1 MRSKF
6 ISDPQ
11 NSFESA
17 LDAAD
22 FVWIPLPLPGHGPAS
37 ATTGLETPA
46 TSAPLLVAPALEP
59 TVPDETIEAQAALSN
74 STGPGAVVTESTGT
88 GMTINLEFD
97 AAAMAATP
105 AAAAFRAGIQQ
116 AASIL
121 SAAITDKIT
130 INLAIDYSGTG
141 GGAAAGPVSGSF
153 VNYSTVRADLANS
166 AAKGDPTFNALP
178 TGSTIGGQSQ
188 VAVWDA
194 QLKAMGLA
202 LPSNYS
208 GVDGDATFATD
219 IQPSLLVGV
228 ALHELTHALGR
239 VPYGP
244 QPDIFD
250 FYRFTSTGV
259 QLFSDNIPA
268 LAAYFSV
275 DGGYTKIADY
285 GRSSDPSDFLNSG
298 VQGGNDPFNEFYTP
312 STIQGL
318 TAVDLVQLDA
328 LGFHLSTSLTTTIRT
343 DTNSV
348 ASTSLVQFFGNYYL
362 ENASSG
368 AGPELK
374 IGGIPV
380 VVAQWS
386 GWAPIGTVQTASG
399 YDVAWKNAS
408 LGLYTYWTTD
418 SSGNH
423 LTDSATMSGN
433 SPTLESLETTF
444 NQDLNGDGVIGPPIL
459 TKTVIQTDT
468 STFGSTSLA
477 EGSDQFFYLDD
488 SSGSGPT
495 LQLNGA
501 PVVAGQFGA
510 WTPIG
515 AVRTAGGY
523 DVAWK
528 NASLGLY
535 TYWTTDSSGNHLT
548 DSAAM
553 SGTSLALESL
563 ETVFNQ
569 DLNGDGV
576 IGPPKTVIQTDGST
590 SLTEIANQFF
600 LDNSSGVG
608 PALQFGGVPVV
619 AGQYGAW
626 APIGAVQ
633 TAGGYDV
640 AWKNSSTDQY
650 TVWTTDSSGNHL
662 TDTAPMSGTSLA
674 LESFETVFN
683 QDLNGDGAI
692 GPPPVTKTVIQTDS
706 SSFGSTSLAEG
717 SDQFY
722 YLDNSGGSGPTLQ
735 FGGVPVAAG
744 QYGAW
749 APIGAVLTAGGYDV
763 AWKNASLGLYTY
775 WTTDS
780 SGNHLTDSAAMSGT
794 SLALESLETVFNQD
808 LNGDGVIGP
817 TKTVI
822 QTDGSTSLT
831 QVANQFFLDNSSGS
845 GPTLQFGSVPV
856 LAGQYGVW
864 APIGAVQT
872 ASGYDVAWK
881 NASTGQYTVW
891 TTDGSGNHLTDTA
904 PMSGSSS
911 ALESFETIFHQD
923 LNGDGTV
930 GIPASINSSN
940 ISQGSVVTVVNNDT
954 FVFATHADAS
964 IVANAGPLGTAQHSS
979 PAEFFPDAAGGQ
991 MQTLFHSIEGQVK
1004 LIDTINHA
1012 SLDAT
1017 NLHFV
1022 DLHATHFIIG

>member
-11 NSFESA
+11 DSFGSA
-17 LDAAD
+17 LDAAE
-22 FVWIPLPLPGHGPAS
+22 FGTIPLPSAGNGGPSAGAGPANPPTS
-37 ATTGLETPA
+37 TP
-46 TSAPLLVAPALEP
+46 PLAAPAPEP
-59 TVPDETIEAQAALSN
+59 TVPAETVEAQAALSN
-74 STGPGAVVTESTGT
+74 SPGTGSVVAVTSATGT

-121 SAAITDKIT
+121 SAAITDAIT
-130 INLAIDYSGTG
+130 VNLAIDYSGTG
-141 GGAAAGPVSGSF
+141 GGAAAGPVSGAF
-153 VNYSTVRADLANS
+153 VNYSTVRADLANR

-178 TGSTIGGQSQ
+178 TGSTIEGQSQ

-219 IQPSLLVGV
+219 IQANLLVGV

-239 VPYGP
+239 IPYGP

-250 FYRFTSTGV
+250 FYRFTSTGA

-275 DGGYTKIADY
+275 DGGYTRIADY

-362 ENASSG
+362 ENAGSG

-374 IGGIPV
+374 IGGTPV
-380 VVAQWS
+380 VVGQWS

-569 DLNGDGV
+569 DLNGDGA
-576 IGPPKTVIQTDGST
+576 IGPPPITKTVIQTDTGTFGST
-590 SLTEIANQFF
+590 SLAEGSNQFYY
-600 LDNSSGVG
+600 LDNSSGIG
-608 PALQFGGVPVV
+608 PTLQFGGVPVV

-633 TAGGYDV
+633 TAGGYDI
-640 AWKNSSTDQY
+640 AWGNAGTGQY
-650 TVWTTDSSGNHL
+650 TVWTTDNSGNHL

-683 QDLNGDGAI
+683 QDLNGDG
-692 GPPPVTKTVIQTDS
+692 V
-706 SSFGSTSLAEG
+706 
-717 SDQFY
+717 
-722 YLDNSGGSGPTLQ
+722 
-735 FGGVPVAAG
+735 
-744 QYGAW
+744 
-749 APIGAVLTAGGYDV
+749 
-763 AWKNASLGLYTY
+763 
-775 WTTDS
+775 
-780 SGNHLTDSAAMSGT
+780 M
-794 SLALESLETVFNQD
+794 
-808 LNGDGVIGP
+808 GP

-822 QTDGSTSLT
+822 QTDGSTSLI
-831 QVANQFFLDNSSGS
+831 QVANQFFLDNSSGI
-845 GPTLQFGSVPV
+845 GPTLQFGGVPI

-864 APIGAVQT
+864 APIGAVQAT
-872 ASGYDVAWK
+872 SGYDVAWK

-904 PMSGSSS
+904 PMLGSSS

-930 GIPASINSSN
+930 GIPASTNSSN
-940 ISQGSVVTVVNNDT
+940 VSQGSVVTVVNNDT
-954 FVFATHADAS
+954 FMFATHAGTS

-979 PAEFFPDAAGGQ
+979 LTIADGFAQVFQDAAGGQ
-991 MQTLFHSIEGQVK
+991 MQTLFRSIDGQAK
-1004 LIDTINHA
+1004 LIDTINHE

-1017 NLHFV
+1017 NPHFI
-1022 DLHATHFIIG
+1022 DLHAAHFIIG

>member
-6 ISDPQ
+6 ISDPRD
-11 NSFESA
+11 SFGSA
-17 LDAAD
+17 LDAAG
-22 FVWIPLPLPGHGPAS
+22 FGTIPSPPAGNGQPSAGAGPANPPTGTLPLA
-37 ATTGLETPA
+37 
-46 TSAPLLVAPALEP
+46 APALEP

-74 STGPGAVVTESTGT
+74 SPGTGSVVAVTSATGT

-97 AAAMAATP
+97 VAAMAATP

-121 SAAITDKIT
+121 SAAITDTIT

-141 GGAAAGPVSGSF
+141 GGAAAGPVSGAF

-250 FYRFTSTGV
+250 FYRFTSTGA

-285 GRSSDPSDFLNSG
+285 GRTSDPSDFLNSG
-298 VQGGNDPFNEFYTP
+298 VQGGNDSFNEFYTP
-312 STIQGL
+312 STVQGL
-318 TAVDLVQLDA
+318 TAIDLVQLDA

-362 ENASSG
+362 ENAGSG

-374 IGGIPV
+374 IGGTPV
-380 VVAQWS
+380 VAGQYS

-408 LGLYTYWTTD
+408 LGIYTYWTTD

-433 SPTLESLETTF
+433 SYALESLETVF
-444 NQDLNGDGVIGPPIL
+444 NQDLNGDGVIGP
-459 TKTVIQTDT
+459 TKTVIQTD
-468 STFGSTSLA
+468 GPTSLVVVA
-477 EGSDQFFYLDD
+477 NQFYELDN
-488 SSGSGPT
+488 SSGGGPT

-501 PVVAGQFGA
+501 PVVVGQFGA

-515 AVRTAGGY
+515 AVQTVGGY

-548 DSAAM
+548 DSAGM
-553 SGTSLALESL
+553 SGTSYALESL
-563 ETVFNQ
+563 ETIFNQ

-576 IGPPKTVIQTDGST
+576 IGPTKTVIQTDGPT
-590 SLTEIANQFF
+590 SLVVVANQFYE

-608 PALQFGGVPVV
+608 PTLQLNGAPVVVGQFG
-619 AGQYGAW
+619 AW
-626 APIGAVQ
+626 TPIGAVQ
-633 TAGGYDV
+633 TV
-640 AWKNSSTDQY
+640 
-650 TVWTTDSSGNHL
+650 
-662 TDTAPMSGTSLA
+662 
-674 LESFETVFN
+674 
-683 QDLNGDGAI
+683 
-692 GPPPVTKTVIQTDS
+692 
-706 SSFGSTSLAEG
+706 
-717 SDQFY
+717 
-722 YLDNSGGSGPTLQ
+722 
-735 FGGVPVAAG
+735 
-744 QYGAW
+744 
-749 APIGAVLTAGGYDV
+749 GGYDV

-780 SGNHLTDSAAMSGT
+780 SGNH
-794 SLALESLETVFNQD
+794 
-808 LNGDGVIGP
+808 
-817 TKTVI
+817 
-822 QTDGSTSLT
+822 
-831 QVANQFFLDNSSGS
+831 
-845 GPTLQFGSVPV
+845 
-856 LAGQYGVW
+856 
-864 APIGAVQT
+864 
-872 ASGYDVAWK
+872 
-881 NASTGQYTVW
+881 
-891 TTDGSGNHLTDTA
+891 
-904 PMSGSSS
+904 
-911 ALESFETIFHQD
+911 
-923 LNGDGTV
+923 
-930 GIPASINSSN
+930 
-940 ISQGSVVTVVNNDT
+940 
-954 FVFATHADAS
+954 
-964 IVANAGPLGTAQHSS
+964 
-979 PAEFFPDAAGGQ
+979 
-991 MQTLFHSIEGQVK
+991 
-1004 LIDTINHA
+1004 
-1012 SLDAT
+1012 
-1017 NLHFV
+1017 
-1022 DLHATHFIIG
+1022 